1 MLDITL
7 LRRDLDAV
15 LARLQTRK
23 NPQPFLD
30 ADAFRALEAERK
42 TVQTRTE
49 ELQATRN
56 RLSKQIGAL
65 RGKGEDTSALM
76 AEVAG
81 IGDELKRCAD
91 RLGQIQTQLE
101 ALVLSVP
108 NLPQVDVP
116 VGTDETGNVE
126 VIPDA
131 MIGNTTLQPG
141 ERRLIPQAGTGNLT
155 FDTPAPAETM
165 VAFCRAGGL
174 GAR

>member
-91 RLGQIQTQLE
+91 ELASCDLSMQTIR
-101 ALVLSVP
+101 
-108 NLPQVDVP
+108 NLIRK
-116 VGTDETGNVE
+116 T
-126 VIPDA
+126 
-131 MIGNTTLQPG
+131 
-141 ERRLIPQAGTGNLT
+141 
-155 FDTPAPAETM
+155 
-165 VAFCRAGGL
+165 
-174 GAR
+174 

>member
-126 VIPDA
+126 V
-131 MIGNTTLQPG
+131 
-141 ERRLIPQAGTGNLT
+141 RRLIR
-155 FDTPAPAETM
+155 DY
-165 VAFCRAGGL
+165 
-174 GAR
+174 